1 MNPDVIIIA
10 VLLVFL
16 IQNIISERQY
26 YRDKSFAIYGVLS
39 NIFLLLFLIAFYFGK
54 ELYMIIF
61 FALGLVPGIYF
72 QVLMLRKDSSE
83 SFKKIVS
90 ISIIYLLYIYAVVKI
105 LF

>member
-1 MNPDVIIIA
+1 MNPDLIIIA

-16 IQNIISERQY
+16 IQNIISERHY
-26 YRDKSFAIYGVLS
+26 YLDKSFAIYGVLS
-39 NIFLLLFLIAFYFGK
+39 NLFLFLFLIAFYFAR

-61 FALGLVPGIYF
+61 FVLGLVPGIYF
-72 QVLMLRKDSSE
+72 QVLQFRKDSSG

-90 ISIIYLLYIYAVVKI
+90 ISIIYLLYLYAIIKI